1 MPSYFISSCT
11 RRQLARRRS
20 SRGMLRLQT
29 HLWLVTL
36 LGTAIGVVLTV
47 RGVI

>member
-11 RRQLARRRS
+11 RRQLARRRP
-20 SRGMLRLQT
+20 RGIQRLQIQ
-29 HLWLVTL
+29 LWLVTV
-36 LGTAIGVVLTV
+36 LGTAIGIVLTV